1 MLRFALLGTAAA
13 VFARSAAV
21 DWATCPPG
29 WSAIAYDVHGGGKV
43 WHVGVARIG
52 ECADM
57 CRETDGCTAFEF
69 SDEDHTCGTYT
80 DGPRNIDVD
89 HLEVANVTAC
99 ALPRQA
105 MLLSFT
111 FDGARLAEG
120 RPDGTLVEAVSFV
133 DSFDQ
138 LYGARWLYHA
148 PGSGFFL
155 DLGRTLAVET
165 HDAVNARFGVACPC
179 HIYISFDICQEVDQR
194 YHTSLC
200 PVVAPAAVN
209 AARASGYDT
218 IQILSH
224 DLDLVGART
233 GKTEFIDLQQPY
245 IANPPQGTV
254 LRNYYATRDRAPC
267 RKTVVEVKAPFF
279 GGAIDNLLTCERPR
293 ASEPSPSPPPSPP
306 PAPPPSP
313 PPSPVPSPLLLLTL
327 VGLFVAISVCA
338 VLWSIF
344 CSRVLCSRVTCSRVL
359 CMRLCGART
368 SFVTLDERNDT
379 IGCSDRSGTRSAAH
393 HTAGSNPNSGLSMG
407 ELLPAREN

>member
-43 WHVGVARIG
+43 WHVSVARIG

-89 HLEVANVTAC
+89 HLEVANVAAC

-111 FDGARLAEG
+111 FDGARLVEG

-179 HIYISFDICQEVDQR
+179 HIYNSFDVCQSTTHR

-224 DLDLVGART
+224 DLDLKGART

-254 LRNYYATRDRAPC
+254 LRHYYARSGALPQDRG
-267 RKTVVEVKAPFF
+267 RGKGSFF
-279 GGAIDNLLTCERPR
+279 RQRHRQSPHLRAAASER
-293 ASEPSPSPPPSPP
+293 AS
-306 PAPPPSP
+306 
-313 PPSPVPSPLLLLTL
+313 
-327 VGLFVAISVCA
+327 
-338 VLWSIF
+338 
-344 CSRVLCSRVTCSRVL
+344 
-359 CMRLCGART
+359 
-368 SFVTLDERNDT
+368 VTLAST
-379 IGCSDRSGTRSAAH
+379 LAAALASALAAALAAAL
-393 HTAGSNPNSGLSMG
+393 AGSFAGSLAGSLAA
-407 ELLPAREN
+407 LA